1 MPVDIPDLVRRC
13 PHLDLTYDELES
25 LIMHLFPVAEIHT
38 DNDGQILIYTGLR
51 GSHGLEVID
60 AND

>member
-13 PHLDLTYDELES
+13 PHLELTAGELES
-25 LIMHLFPVAEIHT
+25 LILHLLPAAEFRC
-38 DNDGQILIYTGLR
+38 DDDGQILIHTGLR

-60 AND
+60 ADD

>member
-1 MPVDIPDLVRRC
+1 MPEDRIARMR
-13 PHLDLTYDELES
+13 HLELTYDEFVALV
-25 LIMHLFPVAEIHT
+25 LDMLPAAEIHT

-60 AND
+60 A

>member
-1 MPVDIPDLVRRC
+1 
-13 PHLDLTYDELES
+13 
-25 LIMHLFPVAEIHT
+25 VAEMHT